1 MKRFS
6 ILAIGILLSGAVVW
20 ALTRKNA
27 DEPLPALENPRLV
40 VKKSKRRLYVYDNDK
55 LVKTYRVA
63 LGFAP
68 AGDKETEGDGK
79 TPEGE
84 FYLAVKNDKSKFVRS
99 LGLSY
104 PAAEDAT
111 RGLQANLIT
120 SEQHSEILQA
130 IDEQKMPPQKTAL
143 GGEIYIHGGGT
154 AKDWTEGCVALE
166 DTDILELFE
175 ALPHR
180 ISVRIEP

>member
-1 MKRFS
+1 MKRF
-6 ILAIGILLSGAVVW
+6 LFLTVGILLGATAVW
-20 ALTRKNA
+20 AFMRENA

-63 LGFAP
+63 LGFAS

-84 FYLAVKNDKSKFVRS
+84 FYLAVKNDKSKFLRS

-104 PAAEDAT
+104 PSTEDAT

-120 SEQHSEILQA
+120 AEQHGEILQA
-130 IDEQKMPPQKTAL
+130 VSEQRMPPQKTAL

-154 AKDWTEGCVALE
+154 KSDWTEGCVALE
-166 DTDILELFE
+166 DADILELFE